1 VLWFDVSK
9 SKLDVANLLIW
20 KGSLEMLGGLD
31 LVSNASTKR
40 FGYHE

>member
-20 KGSLEMLGGLD
+20 KGSLEMPDGLD
-31 LVSNASTKR
+31 LVLNASTKR